1 MKKTLKRT
9 LAMIMSLSMLAT
21 TTAFTASA
29 EEVSS
34 DSVKTITSNSA
45 DKTALE
51 EATTTDSKE
60 ETEDSK
66 TIRSSGSLGENIS
79 FEISNDGVMTV

>member
-34 DSVKTITSNSA
+34 DSVETITSNSA
-45 DKTALE
+45 DKTAL
-51 EATTTDSKE
+51 
-60 ETEDSK
+60 
-66 TIRSSGSLGENIS
+66 
-79 FEISNDGVMTV
+79 

>member
-34 DSVKTITSNSA
+34 DSVETITSNSA

-66 TIRSSGSLGENIS
+66 TIRSSGSLG
-79 FEISNDGVMTV
+79 